1 MSNSS
6 EKGPIPG
13 ETLPPGIKS
22 YKIETYSQRDQQRV
36 RLRVTLSEKYNRHW
50 QHQWAFE
57 MFRAR
62 AANSPPP
69 FTQESE
75 FYLPPNTTISLETEL
90 DRHILETDS
99 RRVKK
104 RNRKGLYTDFGRY
117 PTGYYLDF
125 ERPDGKRELRMVR
138 FLENGVKI
146 ILWSTQEKGGLIPRW
161 SPLAAEVSVGI
172 SKRLSEQE
180 AREHLEA
187 FAHALY

>member
-1 MSNSS
+1 MSQRS
-6 EKGPIPG
+6 EKGPTPA
-13 ETLPPGIKS
+13 EALTPGIDS
-22 YKIETYSQRDQQRV
+22 YKTETYNKRDQQRV
-36 RLRVTLSEKYNRHW
+36 RLQVTLSGDFNRHW

-57 MFRAR
+57 MFRAK

-75 FYLPPNTTISLETEL
+75 FYLPSNTTISLETEL

-99 RRVKK
+99 IRVKK
-104 RNRKGLYTDFGRY
+104 RNRKRSYTNFGRY
-117 PTGYYLDF
+117 PTGYFLDF

-161 SPLAAEVSVGI
+161 SHLSAEVSVRI
-172 SKRLSEQE
+172 SERVSEE
-180 AREHLEA
+180 KARECLEV
-187 FAHALY
+187 FAHAPY